1 VLFVLIVLVLA
12 LAEREWAPLQC
23 CDGEDKEHAL
33 DTSMCLTKLREWMGG
48 DGEKGRSSGART
60 GRGGRWVMDGE
71 EGKELQRIGGGER
84 DGRRTGKKGRS
95 GADVELPDPVGQ
107 AAYDDLMKER

>member
-1 VLFVLIVLVLA
+1 
-12 LAEREWAPLQC
+12 
-23 CDGEDKEHAL
+23 
-33 DTSMCLTKLREWMGG
+33 M

-71 EGKELQRIGGGER
+71 EGKERQHIWGGEG
-84 DGRRTGKKGRS
+84 DGRRIGKKGRS

-107 AAYDDLMKER
+107 ATYDDLMKER

>member
-1 VLFVLIVLVLA
+1 V
-12 LAEREWAPLQC
+12 
-23 CDGEDKEHAL
+23 
-33 DTSMCLTKLREWMGG
+33 
-48 DGEKGRSSGART
+48 DGEKGRSNGART
-60 GRGGRWVMDGE
+60 GRGGQWEMDGV
-71 EGKELQRIGGGER
+71 EGKERQRIWGREG